1 MVPRCHRNVLRFS
14 CRTWST
20 VYDADLMRVATSLS
34 CYSVGRFRN
43 SSSCT
48 MLARLRTR
56 RVGSLREAV
65 SRTSV
70 GKWLNWVNIISTC
83 VCAVNLLSMFVFIVR
98 VRCSTPIWVALSLM
112 EGISRQASISGRWTP
127 SMGKFG
133 RIPIACRMAL
143 LSMPY
148 MVVNCRSLKT
158 PRWVAWYFDFNKSC

>member
-1 MVPRCHRNVLRFS
+1 VSQPHCRVIVWEGLEILVFVPCWRGLG
-14 CRTWST
+14 
-20 VYDADLMRVATSLS
+20 L
-34 CYSVGRFRN
+34 VG
-43 SSSCT
+43 C
-48 MLARLRTR
+48 
-56 RVGSLREAV
+56 VGILREVV

-70 GKWLNWVNIISTC
+70 GKWLYWVNIISTC
-83 VCAVNLLSMFVFIVR
+83 ECAVNILSMFVFIVR

-158 PRWVAWYFDFNKSC
+158 PRWMAWYFDFNKSC